1 MSLFIAAYDIARDSS
16 RRQVANILLKY
27 GRRVQESV
35 FEIDLEGSDLVEV
48 KRLIGPWLAS
58 TDLFDLFPVD
68 QRRPAGRVRWQAAPY
83 AEPVQLL

>member
-35 FEIDLEGSDLVEV
+35 FEIDLEGSDLVEM
-48 KRLIGPWLAS
+48 KRQIGPWLAA
-58 TDLFDLFPVD
+58 TGLFDIFPVD
-68 QRRPAGRVRWQAAPY
+68 LRRPAGRVRWQSAPY